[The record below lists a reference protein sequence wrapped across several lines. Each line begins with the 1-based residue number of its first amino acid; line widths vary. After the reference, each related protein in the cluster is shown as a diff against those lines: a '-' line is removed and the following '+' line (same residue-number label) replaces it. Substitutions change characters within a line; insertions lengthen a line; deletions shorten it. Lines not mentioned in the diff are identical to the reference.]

1 MLSPA
6 QFTKS
11 VIYDFAKER
20 INTSYL
26 IVNYEKKINW
36 LLEHK

>member
-20 INTSYL
+20 ISTSYL
-26 IVNYEKKINW
+26 KCQLQKKNQLIIRT
-36 LLEHK
+36 